1 MVNFGPY
8 DTIPEKFKGRK
19 FYKHN
24 PTVTLMR
31 TSIDECKKIGDKLAE
46 KWNKSNG
53 NTTVMLPL
61 NGVSMIDYSGQPFY
75 DKEADS
81 ALFNTL
87 RNKLDKSK
95 VNIIELENGINDEEF
110 AKQAAQKLIDM
121 IENK

>member
-1 MVNFGPY
+1 
-8 DTIPEKFKGRK
+8 
-19 FYKHN
+19 
-24 PTVTLMR
+24 
-31 TSIDECKKIGDKLAE
+31 
-46 KWNKSNG
+46 
-53 NTTVMLPL
+53 MLSDL
-61 NGVSMIDYSGQPFY
+61 
-75 DKEADS
+75 EADS